1 MNDEAASAAIAA
13 VPSPGAVLSAAR
25 RAQNLEVSDV
35 ARQLKLSAT
44 QVTALEADAHEQLPG
59 PVFVRGFIRNYA
71 RLVKVDPDVLL
82 PPVRHVETDLA
93 AGRAAEAAVPFPE
106 QPRRH
111 GWTLGAVAMAALVA
125 AVAVYEF
132 GYNDVPQVAVTRPA
146 SSAAAPIVIAEQPP
160 ATGSA
165 APEAVAP
172 AGTPVGARQDTL
184 NPPTV
189 VTTPTPVAAEPAVAS
204 EKGGAVLQGFE
215 QLVKPGEA
223 RIRLTFDKESW
234 VDVRD
239 RSGAVIFSQL
249 NAAGSVQQV
258 DGVPPLSVVIG
269 NARGVRLMFRDRAVD
284 LTQHTKVDVA
294 RLTLN

>member
-1 MNDEAASAAIAA
+1 MNDEGASAAVAA
-13 VPSPGAVLSAAR
+13 APSPGAVLSAAR

-35 ARQLKLSAT
+35 ARQLKLSAS

-71 RLVKVDPDVLL
+71 RLLKVDPELLL
-82 PPVRHVETDLA
+82 PPARNVETAEFA
-93 AGRAAEAAVPFPE
+93 AGRPAEAAVPFPE

-111 GWTLGAVAMAALVA
+111 GWKFGAVSVAALVA

-132 GYNDVPQVAVTRPA
+132 GYDDAPQPVTTLPA
-146 SSAAAPIVIAEQPP
+146 SSAAAPIAIADQPP
-160 ATGSA
+160 AT
-165 APEAVAP
+165 AVMVTAP
-172 AGTPVGARQDTL
+172 ADAAAGARQDT
-184 NPPTV
+184 PDTV
-189 VTTPTPVAAEPAVAS
+189 VVANAQAPVAAEPAAVA
-204 EKGGAVLQGFE
+204 EKSGAVLQGFE

-223 RIRLTFDKESW
+223 RIQMTFDRESW

-239 RSGAVIFSQL
+239 RNGNVIFSQL

-269 NARGVRLMFRDRAVD
+269 NARGVRLTFRDRAVD
-284 LTQHTKVDVA
+284 LTRHTKVDVA